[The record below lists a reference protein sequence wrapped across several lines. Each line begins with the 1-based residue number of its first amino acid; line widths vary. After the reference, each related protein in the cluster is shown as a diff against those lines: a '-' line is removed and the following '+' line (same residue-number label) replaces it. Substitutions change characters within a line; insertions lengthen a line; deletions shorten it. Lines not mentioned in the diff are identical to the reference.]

1 MQISVHDPIMHIN
14 YPHASF
20 AEWTYNAIPPLPPE
34 LSCGCVTSLRM
45 IIIVGVYFD
54 MLL

>member
-1 MQISVHDPIMHIN
+1 MHIN
-14 YPHASF
+14 YPRASF
-20 AEWTYNAIPPLPPE
+20 AEWTYNAITPPPE
-34 LSCGCVTSLRM
+34 LSCGRVTSLCM